1 ERLRADLAARDVEI
15 QRLKTEVAQAQ
26 EKAAAARA
34 RESGYRE
41 QIDRLESRIS
51 QVGCPANRQTDEN
64 GDRDSRILA
73 LSGLSEV
80 KVSETLKAE
89 GIKCS
94 PRTVGNVRRRHRAE
108 RPEAAGPVTSSAA
121 GVNRSV
127 QTIKK

>member
-41 QIDRLESRIS
+41 QISRLESRPV
-51 QVGCPANRQTDEN
+51 QVENRS
-64 GDRDSRILA
+64 DRDSRILA

-94 PRTVGNVRRRHRAE
+94 PRTVGNVRRRHRVA
-108 RPEAAGPVTSSAA
+108 
-121 GVNRSV
+121 
-127 QTIKK
+127 